1 MNSNENECKGTLRIS
16 QDVLSEIA
24 AAAACE
30 IDGTVC
36 KKSDISVKYCGGA
49 SEISIALSLKP
60 GVRAAAC
67 AEAVQES
74 VRDSVQ
80 NMTGI
85 TVSRVNIK
93 ICGQV

>member
-1 MNSNENECKGTLRIS
+1 MNTNEKECKGALRVS
-16 QDVLSEIA
+16 QDVIAEIS

-30 IDGTVC
+30 VDGAVC
-36 KKSDISVKYCGGA
+36 TAKDVSVKYNGEA
-49 SEISIALSLKP
+49 AEISLTLMLRT
-60 GVRAAAC
+60 GVRAAVC
-67 AEAVQES
+67 AETVQNA

-93 ICGQV
+93 ICGQI